1 MQTITV
7 KPNETFVWPK
17 GLRLLPSE
25 KVTIVLPGALVLK
38 GEQIGAIIEVS
49 DDAEIG
55 FQESQSTKELF
66 RHIILKVAKGDGIRI
81 NRPTQA
87 MVVCESE
94 QLIAFQVEG

>member
-1 MQTITV
+1 V
-7 KPNETFVWPK
+7 
-17 GLRLLPSE
+17 
-25 KVTIVLPGALVLK
+25 A
-38 GEQIGAIIEVS
+38 
-49 DDAEIG
+49 DAEIG

-66 RHIILKVAKGDGIRI
+66 SHIILKVAKGDGIRI